1 MNDRWVERLASL
13 GTCMQR
19 HWKERSCL
27 HSLLCLDRHNYIV
40 SHRKGTHSTNPLVGS
55 APVKKS
61 KPSKNDVPEY
71 FLTREYP
78 EHGPVEA
85 AMRIENDAMKA
96 E

>member
-1 MNDRWVERLASL
+1 
-13 GTCMQR
+13 
-19 HWKERSCL
+19 
-27 HSLLCLDRHNYIV
+27 
-40 SHRKGTHSTNPLVGS
+40 
-55 APVKKS
+55 VKKS